1 MMYESDRNNAVQ
13 KSANLLGTWK
23 LNPTLLFQS
32 SQRTKIS
39 MSLKLKAPSDL
50 FFEKLYKDPE
60 TSELEDASQDQTPMK
75 KKRAPAC
82 LNIQC
87 PVCGGPAPDHV
98 HFGGNVA
105 ILL

>member
-1 MMYESDRNNAVQ
+1 MMYKSDCNNAVQ

-32 SQRTKIS
+32 SQRTEIS

-60 TSELEDASQDQTPMK
+60 TSELEDALK
-75 KKRAPAC
+75 IRC
-82 LNIQC
+82 R
-87 PVCGGPAPDHV
+87 
-98 HFGGNVA
+98 
-105 ILL
+105 